1 MSSRPNPI
9 QWLWYALGGRL
20 PESLHGW
27 VLRDVTARTWV
38 WRHVARMSVLVAP
51 LAVACLLVPGPLGL
65 RLSMALLLVI
75 VGAYFSL
82 SYVEESCDMRAA
94 RHGHP
99 RGAAKAIRDARKG
112 DSEAAIRARYD
123 AAYRRDQNSEITP

>member
-1 MSSRPNPI
+1 MSERPNPI
-9 QWLWYALGGRL
+9 QWLRYAVGGRL
-20 PESLHGW
+20 PESLHDW

-65 RLSMALLLVI
+65 RAAMALLLVI

-82 SYVEESCDMRAA
+82 SYVEESCDMRAVK
-94 RHGHP
+94 HGHAP
-99 RGAAKAIRDARKG
+99 GAAKAIRDARN
-112 DSEAAIRARYD
+112 DTVEARIQARYD
-123 AAYRRDQNSEITP
+123 ADYR

>member
-1 MSSRPNPI
+1 MTARPNPI
-9 QWLWYALGGRL
+9 QWLRYAVGGRL
-20 PESLHGW
+20 PATLLEW

-65 RLSMALLLVI
+65 RAAMALLLVI

-82 SYVEESCDMRAA
+82 SYVEESSDMRAVK
-94 RHGHP
+94 HGHAP
-99 RGAAKAIRDARKG
+99 GTAKAIRDAR
-112 DSEAAIRARYD
+112 DEHVHARVRARYE
-123 AAYRRDQNSEITP
+123 ANYR